1 MQCTMDAQF
10 TVRLPADL
18 ASALERAQRA
28 SSLKRSDIVRLALRQ
43 YLNLGRTGKQ
53 RPAERARALLGALES
68 GVPDLAVNH
77 RKYLIES
84 LARGR

>member
-1 MQCTMDAQF
+1 MQCIMDTQV

-18 ASALERAQRA
+18 ASTLERAERA
-28 SSLKRSDIVRLALRQ
+28 SGLKRSDIVRLALRQ
-43 YLNLGRTGKQ
+43 YLSVGKAGKQ
-53 RPAERARALLGALES
+53 RPAGRTRVLLGALET

-84 LARGR
+84 LVRGR